1 LKANLSV
8 KEQKFLEAYIQ
19 TGNISQSA
27 KIAGSKGKDTFSL
40 YNSGRA
46 IIERCGITLQEIQ
59 DALGITDSYLTERLK
74 NGLDAKKKYF
84 GSWQGDIVESEEF
97 EDIPTQLKALEIAH
111 RLRGQ
116 FIDKHELTG
125 RDGGDII
132 LQVSSGGKKGSK
144 NLDID

>member
-1 LKANLSV
+1 
-8 KEQKFLEAYIQ
+8 
-19 TGNISQSA
+19 
-27 KIAGSKGKDTFSL
+27 
-40 YNSGRA
+40 
-46 IIERCGITLQEIQ
+46 
-59 DALGITDSYLTERLK
+59 LK

-132 LQVSSGGKKGSK
+132 LQVASGSKKGSK
-144 NLDID
+144 NIDID